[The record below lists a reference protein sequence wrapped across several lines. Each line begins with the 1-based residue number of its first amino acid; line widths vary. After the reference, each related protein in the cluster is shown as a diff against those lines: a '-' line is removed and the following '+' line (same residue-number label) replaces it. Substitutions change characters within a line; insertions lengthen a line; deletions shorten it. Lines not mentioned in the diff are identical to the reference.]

1 MKKGILIYAILI
13 SVMTST
19 VFSLSVDAAT
29 KQEKQVTTAFSK
41 YRTGMTI
48 AEFAKQRYG
57 KTYKKQLT
65 KKDGR
70 TVLKEKPLKE
80 EATERV
86 NFLYYGVY
94 DRKVEAPENPMIFLF
109 TVKPKEKVYR
119 LTLKSLEM
127 TAKNPMHVRQSDKK
141 LKTGK
146 HVAFSMTEKQL
157 DQILTGKHLGDWT
170 NWTVMD
176 FSHTL
181 SERDM
186 DTLRLGEG
194 KSKTYIFKTN
204 DPDQR
209 LFVEMEYDPNE
220 KIYRVSGYETISSN
234 RAINQ

>member
-1 MKKGILIYAILI
+1 MPRGIWKYAVL
-13 SVMTST
+13 MTLLTST
-19 VFSLSVDAAT
+19 VISSPVDAAT
-29 KQEKQVTTAFSK
+29 KQEKQVTTAFTK
-41 YRTGMTI
+41 YKTGMTI

-57 KTYKKQLT
+57 KTYKNQLT
-65 KKDGR
+65 KKSGR

-80 EATERV
+80 ESTERV

-94 DRKVEAPENPMIFLF
+94 DRKVETPENPMIFLF
-109 TVKPKEKVYR
+109 TVKPKEQVYR

-127 TAKNPMHVRQSDKK
+127 TAKNPMRVRQSEKQ

-146 HVAFSMTEKQL
+146 QVEFGMTEKQL

-204 DPDQR
+204 DPNQR
-209 LFVEMEYDPNE
+209 LLVDMEYDPNE
-220 KIYRVSGYETISSN
+220 KTYRVSGYETVSSN
-234 RAINQ
+234 RAINL